1 MNFKKKICTGLVQ
14 ARSCCS
20 MRFIWIICNSCRT
33 SQKKVRNLGILRN
46 IPKEPSLCRPAEST
60 LVTFFVS
67 GFSRNHYLSDKF
79 KHLKERSD
87 LNILVLL
94 YGIDKFV
101 YSKFM
106 YGHKWKVVYHFLSC
120 RLRYEP
126 KTYSNS
132 FWNTL

>member
-1 MNFKKKICTGLVQ
+1 MTLKQWTFNLKKIKSTLGWYRHGHAVPWGLSEYF
-14 ARSCCS
+14 A
-20 MRFIWIICNSCRT
+20 IHAEHHK
-33 SQKKVRNLGILRN
+33 KKVRNLGILRN

-79 KHLKERSD
+79 KHLKERS
-87 LNILVLL
+87 NIKILVLL

-126 KTYSNS
+126 KT
-132 FWNTL
+132 